1 MPVSRREFLKATAA
15 GLTAGVLAAPV
26 VGNEPTPQKV
36 DTHTHFYDPTRPQGV
51 PWPSQDDPVLYRRF
65 LPEDYR
71 QIAVPHGI
79 TGTVVVEASPW
90 VEDNQWI
97 LDLAAR
103 DPFVLGLVGNLRP
116 GTEDFAKHFP
126 RFAQN
131 PRFVGI
137 RVGSDALVRGLEQ
150 PEYVTD
156 LQRLAGAGRELDV
169 NGPPG
174 LLELIPK
181 LSASAPELRVVIN
194 HLANVRIDGD
204 KLPEDWTRQLRTA
217 AKSPNVFLKVSALVE
232 GAAQGGRKAP
242 GDPAYYEPVLKFVWD
257 VFGEDRVIY
266 GSNWPVSARFA
277 PYDVVQ
283 RIVET
288 YAATRGPAASEKF
301 FWRNALAAYRWP
313 AKPSNPGQTQN

>member
-1 MPVSRREFLKATAA
+1 MPVSRREFLTTTAA
-15 GLTAGVLAAPV
+15 GLAVGAIASPVAGK
-26 VGNEPTPQKV
+26 EPGPQKV

-51 PWPSQDDPVLYRRF
+51 PWPSKDDPVLYRRV

-71 QIAVPHGI
+71 KVAVSQGI
-79 TGTVVVEASPW
+79 SGTVVVEASPW
-90 VEDNQWI
+90 VEDNQWV

-126 RFAQN
+126 RFAQH

-137 RVGSDALVRGLEQ
+137 RVGSDALAKGLES

-169 NGPPG
+169 NGPPR
-174 LLELIPK
+174 LLELMPK
-181 LSASAPELRVVIN
+181 LSAVVPALRVVIN
-194 HLANVRIDGD
+194 HLANVRIEGD
-204 KLPEDWTRQLRTA
+204 KLPEEWSRQLREA

-232 GAAQGGRKAP
+232 GAAQGGREAP
-242 GDPAYYEPVLKFVWD
+242 SNPAYYEPVLKFVWD

-288 YAATRGPAASEKF
+288 YAATRGAAASEKF

-313 AKPSNPGQTQN
+313 VRRG

>member
-1 MPVSRREFLKATAA
+1 MPVSRREFLTTAAA
-15 GLTAGVLAAPV
+15 GLAVGAIALPV
-26 VGNEPTPQKV
+26 DGQEPGLQKV

-51 PWPSQDDPVLYRRF
+51 PWPSKDDPVLYRRV

-71 QIAVPHGI
+71 KLAVPQGI

-90 VEDNQWI
+90 VEDNQWV

-137 RVGSDALVRGLEQ
+137 RVGSDGLAKGLES

-169 NGPPG
+169 NGPPK
-174 LLELIPK
+174 LLELAPK
-181 LSASAPELRVVIN
+181 LSAAVPELRVVIN
-194 HLANVRIDGD
+194 HLANLRIEGD
-204 KLPEDWTRQLRTA
+204 KLPEEWSRQLREA
-217 AKSPNVFLKVSALVE
+217 AKSKNVFLKVSALVE
-232 GAAQGGRKAP
+232 GAAQGGREAP
-242 GDPAYYEPVLKFVWD
+242 SDPAYYEPVLKFVWD
-257 VFGEDRVIY
+257 VFGEERVIY

-288 YAATRGPAASEKF
+288 YAATRGAEASEKF
-301 FWRNALAAYRWP
+301 FWRNGLAAYRWP
-313 AKPSNPGQTQN
+313 VKRG